1 MRPRCEFAAST
12 ATKGFCTT
20 DCSAQPT
27 RIQPT
32 PRAIVRLRLS
42 GICNAAARDSIEVP
56 PGKYLFG
63 ERKQPTR
70 GTTRFSSRL
79 RASYTGG
86 CRENSVVQCGQRLRF
101 PGIVIAQAGQSFT
114 PGAAV
119 GDGFFILF
127 IALTTRKMHNATIRK
142 LMISVMKFP

>member
-27 RIQPT
+27 RTQPI
-32 PRAIVRLRLS
+32 PRAIVRLRLF
-42 GICNAAARDSIEVP
+42 GIYNTAASDSIEVP
-56 PGKYLFG
+56 PGNYLFG

-70 GTTRFSSRL
+70 GTPHL
-79 RASYTGG
+79 AADYGPAWRAFY
-86 CRENSVVQCGQRLRF
+86 EANSVVQCGQRLAF
-101 PGIVIAQAGQSFT
+101 IGMVIAQAGQSFST
-114 PGAAV
+114 GAAV

-127 IALTTRKMHNATIRK
+127 IAFTTRKMQNATIRK
-142 LMISVMKFP
+142 LMINVIKLP